1 MQVYAMCVQRLQRTE
16 ECVDLLELELGVVV
30 SCCGHECGQLNS
42 GPLEEQQV
50 LLTAEPSL
58 QLTPYML
65 CKHPTS
71 ELHGHFYGFKILSH
85 TLKLEDNE

>member
-50 LLTAEPSL
+50 LLATEPSL
-58 QLTPYML
+58 QPR
-65 CKHPTS
+65 
-71 ELHGHFYGFKILSH
+71 LSFSFCGG
-85 TLKLEDNE
+85 LNKFGKGVSQLEGVALLE